1 MSNRMEQTW
10 TAGVLYLLTDF
21 FGGYASDRFQL
32 EGPYHRRI
40 GGRIGAGSNRSR
52 DVPRRYLYFAS
63 WSMLVS
69 LFVLLLSIV
78 IGTRW
83 YTGRYQEGEIS
94 YSQAF
99 VVGIVISV
107 STGIVY
113 AIYNIISISFFYPH
127 FLDELLRISTERARA
142 NQQTPEA
149 IASIRETV
157 TANKIAVGNL
167 IRLSIAGSLLSAFT
181 SLTLKTKRARG

>member
-1 MSNRMEQTW
+1 
-10 TAGVLYLLTDF
+10 VTDF
-21 FGGYASDRFQL
+21 NWKALIIVGL
-32 EGPYHRRI
+32 V
-40 GGRIGAGSNRSR
+40 AGLAQ
-52 DVPRRYLYFAS
+52 VATGVVMYLAGIYFAS